1 MFACGDYDRPHIVC
15 YFRRIAAQIRN
26 PSADVSAQP
35 NRILSPFSEDKLALL
50 ARLTEGLDA
59 DSLYWLSGYV
69 AGVAASS
76 RHVPLAAS
84 VASNLA
90 VPLPAAQTT
99 PAAEAHPAARLT
111 VLYGSQT
118 GNAKRQ
124 AEAIAREAEGAGL
137 NARLVR
143 ADAYNTRELANE
155 RLLYVV
161 ISTQGDGDPPDDAR
175 GFVEFLSGKRAPKLP
190 QLKFAVLGLGDSS
203 YPQFCA
209 IGAKVDARL
218 VELGAVRLFER
229 GEADLDIASVAAPW
243 SKKALEQARELL
255 KTDAPAA
262 PRAATVTPLRATA
275 HVPAWTREKPFAAA
289 LLANQR
295 ISARNATKDIRH
307 IELSLEGSGL
317 TYQPGDALGVQATN
331 PPALV
336 DALLVALGLD
346 GEAVVAVQ
354 GESHSLRQWLLRKRE
369 ITTLSRPFL
378 VEQAK
383 RARNDALD
391 RALAPEGRDALRA
404 LLADY
409 QLIDVLRAFPAAWS
423 AQDLVA
429 ALRPLAPRMYSIASS
444 QKTVGDEVHLAVAVL
459 DYEKFGTRH
468 VGAASQFLAALP
480 EDADVP
486 VFIEENERFR
496 LPADPAR
503 DVIMIGPGTGVAPF
517 RGFLQERAEIGA
529 TGRNWLFFGNP
540 HFRTDFL
547 YQVEWQK
554 ALKDGTLHR
563 LDLAFSRDQSEK
575 IYVQHSL
582 RRRGREL
589 YEWIANGAH
598 LYVCGD
604 ATRMAAD
611 VDAALRDIVIE
622 HGGKSEDDAREFLA
636 QLTQERRYARDVY

>member
-1 MFACGDYDRPHIVC
+1 MEAS
-15 YFRRIAAQIRN
+15 AA
-26 PSADVSAQP
+26 VSAQP

-50 ARLTEGLDA
+50 ARLTEGLDT

-76 RHVPLAAS
+76 RHVPLSAA
-84 VASNLA
+84 VAANVA
-90 VPLPAAQTT
+90 VPLPATVAA
-99 PAAEAHPAARLT
+99 AAETQVSTRLT
-111 VLYGSQT
+111 IVYGSQT

-124 AEAIAREAEGAGL
+124 AEAIARDAEGAGL
-137 NARLVR
+137 NVRLVR
-143 ADAYNTRELANE
+143 ADAYNTKELANE

-175 GFVEFLSGKRAPKLP
+175 GFVEFLAGKRAPKLP

-209 IGAKVDARL
+209 IGTKIDARL
-218 VELGAVRLFER
+218 AELGATRLFAR

-243 SKKALEQARELL
+243 SKQALEQARELL
-255 KTDAPAA
+255 KAESPT
-262 PRAATVTPLRATA
+262 PRAATVTPLRSGVHA
-275 HVPAWTREKPFAAA
+275 HVPAWTREKPFAAP

-295 ISARNATKDIRH
+295 ISARNGTKDIRH
-307 IELSLEGSGL
+307 VELSLEGSGL
-317 TYQPGDALGVQATN
+317 AYHPGDALGVVVTN

-336 DALLVALGLD
+336 DAVLAQLKFD
-346 GEAVVAVQ
+346 GERAVTAQ
-354 GESHSLRQWLLRKRE
+354 GEAHSLREWLLRKRE
-369 ITTLSRPFL
+369 ITALSKPFL
-378 VEQAK
+378 VEHAK
-383 RARNDALD
+383 RAKNATLD
-391 RALAPEGRDALRA
+391 RALTPEGKDALRE
-404 LLADY
+404 LLGDY
-409 QLIDVLRAFPAAWS
+409 QLIDVLRTFAADWS
-423 AQDLVA
+423 AEEFVA

-444 QKTVGDEVHLAVAVL
+444 QKAVGDEVHLTVAVL

-468 VGAASQFLAALP
+468 VGAASQFLATLP

-496 LPADPAR
+496 LPADASR

-517 RGFLQERAEIGA
+517 RGFIQERAETGA
-529 TGRNWLFFGNP
+529 KGRNWLFFGNP

-554 ALKDGTLHR
+554 ALKDGSLHK

-575 IYVQHSL
+575 VYVQHSL
-582 RRRGREL
+582 RRRGKEL
-589 YEWIANGAH
+589 YDWIANGAH
-598 LYVCGD
+598 VYVCGD
-604 ATRMAAD
+604 ATRMAHD

-622 HGGKSEDDAREFLA
+622 HGGKSDEDARDFLN
-636 QLTQERRYARDVY
+636 QLASERRYARDVY

>member
-1 MFACGDYDRPHIVC
+1 
-15 YFRRIAAQIRN
+15 
-26 PSADVSAQP
+26 VSAQP

-50 ARLTEGLDA
+50 ARLTEGLDT

-90 VPLPAAQTT
+90 VPLPAA
-99 PAAEAHPAARLT
+99 PLAAAAEAQTAARLT

-124 AEAIAREAEGAGL
+124 AEALARETEGSGL
-137 NARLVR
+137 SVRLVR
-143 ADAYNTRELANE
+143 ADAYNTRELASE

-175 GFVEFLSGKRAPKLP
+175 GFVEFLASKRAPKLP

-209 IGAKVDARL
+209 IGTKIDERL
-218 VELGAVRLFER
+218 VELGAARLFER
-229 GEADLDIASVAAPW
+229 GEADLDIASVAVPW
-243 SKKALEQARELL
+243 SKRALEQARDVL
-255 KTDAPAA
+255 KADAPTAL
-262 PRAATVTPLRATA
+262 RAATVTPLRGAA
-275 HVPAWTREKPFAAA
+275 HSPAWTSEKPFAAP
-289 LLANQR
+289 LLANRR
-295 ISARNATKDIRH
+295 ISARNGTKDIRH
-307 IELSLEGSGL
+307 IELSLEGSAL
-317 TYQPGDALGVQATN
+317 TYQPGDALGVKATN
-331 PPALV
+331 PPAVV
-336 DALLVALGLD
+336 DAILALLKLD
-346 GEAVVAVQ
+346 GEQAVTLQ
-354 GESHSLRQWLLRKRE
+354 GESHALHEWLLRKRE
-369 ITTLSRPFL
+369 ITALAKPFL
-378 VEQAK
+378 VEHAK
-383 RARNDALD
+383 RAKKDTLD
-391 RALAPEGRDALRA
+391 RALAPEGKDALRE
-404 LLADY
+404 LLGGF
-409 QLIDVLRAFPAAWS
+409 QLVDVLRAFPAAWS
-423 AQDLVA
+423 AQDLLA

-444 QKTVGDEVHLAVAVL
+444 QKTVGDEVHLTVAVL

-468 VGAASQFLAALP
+468 VGAASQFLATLA

-496 LPADPAR
+496 LPADASR

-529 TGRNWLFFGNP
+529 RGRNWLFFGNP

-554 ALKDGTLHR
+554 ALKEGTLHK
-563 LDLAFSRDQSEK
+563 LDLAFSRDGVNSPHTDVRSRAGDPHTGK
-575 IYVQHSL
+575 VYVQHSL
-582 RRRGREL
+582 RRRGKEL
-589 YEWIANGAH
+589 YDWIANGAH
-598 LYVCGD
+598 VYVCGD

-622 HGGKSEDDAREFLA
+622 HGGKNEDDAREFLA

>member
-1 MFACGDYDRPHIVC
+1 M
-15 YFRRIAAQIRN
+15 
-26 PSADVSAQP
+26 SAQP

-50 ARLTEGLDA
+50 ARLTEGLDT

-76 RHVPLAAS
+76 RHVPLAAA
-84 VASNLA
+84 VASNVA
-90 VPLPAAQTT
+90 VPLPASITAPVAEAQTT
-99 PAAEAHPAARLT
+99 PRLT

-124 AEAIAREAEGAGL
+124 AETVAREAEGAGIQV
-137 NARLVR
+137 RLVR
-143 ADAYNTRELANE
+143 ADAYNTRELASE

-175 GFVEFLSGKRAPKLP
+175 GFVEFLAGKRAPKLP

-209 IGAKVDARL
+209 IGTKIDARL
-218 VELGAVRLFER
+218 AELGATRLFDR
-229 GEADLDIASVAAPW
+229 GEADLDIASVAEPW
-243 SKKALEQARELL
+243 SKKALEQAREVL
-255 KTDAPAA
+255 KADSPAA
-262 PRAATVTPLRATA
+262 PRAATVTPLRAAA
-275 HVPAWTREKPFAAA
+275 HAPAWTREKPFAAP

-295 ISARNATKDIRH
+295 ISARNGSKDIRH

-317 TYQPGDALGVQATN
+317 TYHPGDALGIHASN

-336 DALLVALGLD
+336 DAILSILKLD
-346 GEAVVAVQ
+346 GEQVATAQ
-354 GESHSLRQWLLRKRE
+354 NESRPLREWLLRRRG
-369 ITTLSRPFL
+369 ITGLSKPFL
-378 VEQAK
+378 LEHAK
-383 RARNDALD
+383 RAKNGTLD
-391 RALAPEGRDALRA
+391 LALAPDSKDKLRE

-423 AQDLVA
+423 AADLVA

-444 QKTVGDEVHLAVAVL
+444 QKTVGDEVHLTVAVL

-468 VGAASQFLAALP
+468 VGAASQFLATLKD
-480 EDADVP
+480 DAGVP

-496 LPADPAR
+496 LPADASR

-517 RGFLQERAEIGA
+517 RGFIQERAEIGA
-529 TGRNWLFFGNP
+529 GGRNWLFFGNP

-575 IYVQHSL
+575 VYVQHNL
-582 RRRGREL
+582 RRRGKEL
-589 YEWIANGAH
+589 YDWIANGAH
-598 LYVCGD
+598 IYVCGD

-622 HGGKSEDDAREFLA
+622 HGGKNEDDAREFLA
-636 QLTQERRYARDVY
+636 RLTQERRYARDVY

>member
-1 MFACGDYDRPHIVC
+1 M
-15 YFRRIAAQIRN
+15 
-26 PSADVSAQP
+26 SAQP

-50 ARLTEGLDA
+50 ARLTEGLDT

-76 RHVPLAAS
+76 RHVPLSAS
-84 VASNLA
+84 VASNVA
-90 VPLPAAQTT
+90 VPLPAAVAS
-99 PAAEAHPAARLT
+99 AADAAPSTRLT
-111 VLYGSQT
+111 VVYGSQT

-124 AEAIAREAEGAGL
+124 AEAVAREAEGAGL
-137 NARLVR
+137 AVRLVR

-161 ISTQGDGDPPDDAR
+161 ISTQGDGDPPDDSR
-175 GFVEFLSGKRAPKLP
+175 GFVEFLAGKRAPKLP
-190 QLKFAVLGLGDSS
+190 QLKFAVLALGDSS

-209 IGAKVDARL
+209 IGAKIDARL
-218 VELGAVRLFER
+218 AELGASRLFER
-229 GEADLDIASVAAPW
+229 GDADLDIASVAAPW
-243 SKKALEQARELL
+243 AKKALEQARELL
-255 KTDAPAA
+255 KADAPAA
-262 PRAATVTPLRATA
+262 PRAATVTPLRSAVHA
-275 HVPAWTREKPFAAA
+275 HAWTREKPFPAP

-295 ISARNATKDIRH
+295 ISARNGTKDIRH

-317 TYQPGDALGVQATN
+317 NYQPGDALGVAATN

-336 DALLVALGLD
+336 DALLAQLKLD
-346 GEAVVAVQ
+346 GERVVAAQ
-354 GESHSLRQWLLRKRE
+354 GESHSLREWLLRKRE
-369 ITTLSRPFL
+369 ITTLSKPFL
-378 VEQAK
+378 VEHAK
-383 RARNDALD
+383 RVSSAALD
-391 RALAPEGRDALRA
+391 RALTPEGKDALRE
-404 LLADY
+404 LLGDY
-409 QLIDVLRAFPAAWS
+409 QLIDVLRTFPAAWS
-423 AQDLVA
+423 AEELVG

-444 QKTVGDEVHLAVAVL
+444 QKTVGDEVHLTVAVL

-468 VGAASQFLAALP
+468 VGAASQFLATLP
-480 EDADVP
+480 EDAGVP

-496 LPADPAR
+496 LPADASR

-517 RGFLQERAEIGA
+517 RGFLQERAETGA
-529 TGRNWLFFGNP
+529 SGRNWLFFGNP

-554 ALKDGTLHR
+554 ALKDGTLHK

-575 IYVQHSL
+575 VYVQHSL
-582 RRRGREL
+582 RRRGKEL
-589 YEWIANGAH
+589 YDWIANGAH

-622 HGGKSEDDAREFLA
+622 HGGRSDEDARDFLN
-636 QLTQERRYARDVY
+636 QLAAERRYARDVY